1 MWNGQTVHP
10 MRPVLRK
17 HASLW
22 RKRRMLSGTVC
33 AATLLASCTLFTS
46 NDEFGLSWSGKPVD
60 QLKQSWGQPADQ
72 QKHSDGSSEIRY
84 DLAELRC
91 TYWFTVDKAGKI
103 VSYRYAIGQ
112 WGSCKPM

>member
-60 QLKQSWGQPADQ
+60 QLKQSWGQPAEQ
-72 QKHSDGSSEIRY
+72 SRHTDGSSEVRY
-84 DLAELRC
+84 DLAEIRC
-91 TYWFTVDKAGKI
+91 TYWFTVDNAGKI
-103 VSYRYAIGQ
+103 VSYRYAVGQ